1 MHIELSEM
9 ATHELV
15 KLLALESGQVGN
27 FSRIEPAIDRIRYR
41 IFDIVMTEMIQ
52 QIVKIQKS

>member
-15 KLLALESGQVGN
+15 KLLALESGKVGN